1 MYLSLNRLFY
11 ATGLFF
17 ASIVIGILGFVI
29 IEGFS
34 VGEAFYMS
42 VITISTVGFTE
53 VRPLSNPGRVFTA
66 IYIIINLGIFAYIVS
81 VITSYLFE
89 GEFRKAFKNYIIG
102 REVKKLKNHV
112 IVCGLGRN
120 GSRACQ
126 ELSRNE
132 KDFVVIE
139 TDQEIISSYF
149 EQEKFQF
156 IHGDATDDD
165 SLKEARIEHAS
176 TLITTLPRD
185 ADNVFIALTARELN
199 PDIQVI
205 ARASEIQ
212 SKKKLERAGATHVIL
227 PDELGG
233 MHMAQL
239 VTKPYVVEFLE
250 ILNGI
255 GDQSLLL
262 EEISYW
268 DLKLESRGKTLRELD
283 IRNKTGVTILAHKLR
298 NGGFDF
304 SPRADVPVTE
314 KDVLIMM
321 GTEESL
327 SKFKFEYCY

>member
-327 SKFKFEYCY
+327 SKFKLEYCY

>member
-1 MYLSLNRLFY
+1 M
-11 ATGLFF
+11 
-17 ASIVIGILGFVI
+17 
-29 IEGFS
+29 
-34 VGEAFYMS
+34 
-42 VITISTVGFTE
+42 
-53 VRPLSNPGRVFTA
+53 
-66 IYIIINLGIFAYIVS
+66 
-81 VITSYLFE
+81 
-89 GEFRKAFKNYIIG
+89 
-102 REVKKLKNHV
+102 
-112 IVCGLGRN
+112 
-120 GSRACQ
+120 
-126 ELSRNE
+126 
-132 KDFVVIE
+132 IE

-327 SKFKFEYCY
+327 SKFKLEYCY

>member
-1 MYLSLNRLFY
+1 MNLSLNRLIY
-11 ATGLFF
+11 ATALFF
-17 ASIVIGILGFVI
+17 ASIVIGILGYVI
-29 IEGFS
+29 IEEFS

-53 VRPLSNPGRVFTA
+53 VRPLSGPGRVFTA

-89 GEFRKAFKNYIIG
+89 GEFRKAFKNYIVG

-120 GSRACQ
+120 GSRACR
-126 ELSRNE
+126 ELSRNNR
-132 KDFVVIE
+132 DFVVIE
-139 TDQEIISSYF
+139 ADQEIISSHF
-149 EQEKFQF
+149 EQEKIQF

-185 ADNVFIALTARELN
+185 ADNVFIALTANELN
-199 PDIQVI
+199 PGIRVI
-205 ARASEIQ
+205 ARASEVQ
-212 SKKKLERAGATHVIL
+212 SKRKLERAGATHVIL

-255 GDQSLLL
+255 GDRSLLL
-262 EEISYW
+262 EEISYR
-268 DLKLESRGKTLRELD
+268 DLKSASRGKTLKELD
-283 IRNKTGVTILAHKLR
+283 IRNKTGVTILAHKLK
-298 NGGFDF
+298 NGSFDF
-304 SPRADVPVTE
+304 SPSADVPVAE
-314 KDVLIMM
+314 QNVLIMM
-321 GTEESL
+321 GTEESISRFRL
-327 SKFKFEYCY
+327 EYCD